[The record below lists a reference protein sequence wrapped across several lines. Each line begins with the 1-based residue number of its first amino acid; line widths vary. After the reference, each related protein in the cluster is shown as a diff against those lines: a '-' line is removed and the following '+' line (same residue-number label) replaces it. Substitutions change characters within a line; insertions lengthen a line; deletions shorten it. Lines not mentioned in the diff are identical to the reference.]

1 MMIRMKQEISRLQ
14 SELNAMEHTKNS
26 EFQGVLNL
34 QKQIFERER
43 QFLVSRVHTNI
54 TNSMKDEKD
63 CRRRTWCPT
72 SNVAVFKT
80 QIPQLQGN

>member
-54 TNSMKDEKD
+54 TNSMKDKKD
-63 CRRRTWCPT
+63 CRRRTWCLT

-80 QIPQLQGN
+80 QISQLQGN